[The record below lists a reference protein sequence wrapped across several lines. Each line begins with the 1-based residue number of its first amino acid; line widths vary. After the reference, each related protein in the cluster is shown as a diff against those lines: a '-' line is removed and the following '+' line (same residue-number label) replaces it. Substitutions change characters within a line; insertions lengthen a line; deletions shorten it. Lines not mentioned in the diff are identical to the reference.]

1 MISVIMYVNASS
13 HLAEQ
18 KQSATQHSKP
28 GIRQLHTAQSSFQ
41 IYQLQSNP
49 RGAMAYPMSL
59 FTVAPQTPKTPQN
72 NAILRNEKTRNTCFR
87 GFSRRIIVCALT
99 ALLVLLWSIS
109 ALTKSS
115 KQTDG
120 ISSSHDLILEQVK
133 AVSLSEFLLTTS

>member
-1 MISVIMYVNASS
+1 
-13 HLAEQ
+13 
-18 KQSATQHSKP
+18 
-28 GIRQLHTAQSSFQ
+28 
-41 IYQLQSNP
+41 
-49 RGAMAYPMSL
+49 MSL

-72 NAILRNEKTRNTCFR
+72 NAILRNEKTRNTYFR

-120 ISSSHDLILEQVK
+120 ISSSHDLILEQVE